1 MNQKLTPTTIL
12 LLIVPP
18 LLWAGNAVVGRLVS
32 DMIPPITLNFLR
44 WAIAL
49 LILLPLGRSIFQ
61 PGSGVL
67 RHWRRYAMLGL
78 LGIGLYNTLQYMAL
92 HTSTP
97 LNVTLVAASM
107 PVWIL
112 ITGRMF
118 FNTPIRGHQLLG
130 GIVSIIG
137 VLVVLSHGD
146 WRQLLELRLV
156 IGDVFMIIATIV
168 WAFYSWMLAQATD
181 GPEIRRTWAT
191 FLLAQ
196 VIYGAAWSGV
206 FAATEWSLTDA
217 HIQWGW
223 PLVLALLYV
232 AVGPA
237 IVAFRCWGTGVQRVG
252 PAIAGFFNNLTPLFA
267 ALMSLAFLGE
277 LPQLYHAAAFA
288 CIVGGIILS
297 AKQTNTA
304 P

>member
-1 MNQKLTPTTIL
+1 MNQKLTPATIL

-49 LILLPLGRSIFQ
+49 LILLPLGRSIFR
-61 PGSGVL
+61 PGSGL
-67 RHWRRYAMLGL
+67 ARYWRRYALLGL

-118 FNTPIRGHQLLG
+118 FNTPIRGFQMLG

-168 WAFYSWMLAQATD
+168 WAFYSWMLAQASD

-196 VIYGAAWSGV
+196 VVYGAAWSGV
-206 FAATEWSLTDA
+206 FATSEWVLTDA

-223 PLVLALLYV
+223 PLALALLYV

-297 AKQTNTA
+297 AKQTKS
-304 P
+304 

>member
-1 MNQKLTPTTIL
+1 MNQKLTPATIL

-18 LLWAGNAVVGRLVS
+18 LLWAGNAVVGRLLS
-32 DMIPPITLNFLR
+32 EMIPPITLNFLR
-44 WAIAL
+44 WTIAL
-49 LILLPLGRSIFQ
+49 LILLPLGRSIFR
-61 PGSGVL
+61 PGSGLL
-67 RHWRRYAMLGL
+67 RYWRRSATLGL

-107 PVWIL
+107 PVWML
-112 ITGRMF
+112 VTGRMF
-118 FNTPIRGHQLLG
+118 FNSPIKGYQMLG

-146 WRQLLELRLV
+146 WHQLLELRLV
-156 IGDVFMIIATIV
+156 IGDVFMLIATAV
-168 WAFYSWMLAQATD
+168 WSFYSWMLTQEGD

-196 VIYGAAWSGV
+196 VVYGVVWSSV
-206 FAATEWSLTDA
+206 FATSEWALIDA

-223 PLVLALLYV
+223 PLILGLLYV

-237 IVAFRCWGTGVQRVG
+237 IVAFRCWSAGVQRVG

-277 LPQLYHAAAFA
+277 SPQLYHAAAFA

-297 AKQTNTA
+297 ARQTQ